1 MDKQTEYRERGAE
14 RCSDSEPER
23 QTHREKNRQD
33 TNRLK
38 KAGEGKEAI
47 QTDRQRQTDRQLSLA
62 KTRKLRGLV
71 RVVRVP
77 TAVMK
82 R

>member
-1 MDKQTEYRERGAE
+1 MN
-14 RCSDSEPER
+14 
-23 QTHREKNRQD
+23 H
-33 TNRLK
+33 TNRL

-47 QTDRQRQTDRQLSLA
+47 QTDRQRERQRQTDRHMCLA